1 METTEERKLI
11 TPYDSED
18 VQIAICAAM
27 QMTRTFKEDFC
38 ILSDLRVVR
47 LRDNDEP
54 PLEIIRYNHEE
65 EWRYD

>member
-1 METTEERKLI
+1 METTIKRTLI

-18 VQIAICAAM
+18 VQIAIVAAM

-38 ILSDLRVVR
+38 ILSDLRVVK
-47 LRDNDEP
+47 LRDANEP
-54 PLEIIRYNHEE
+54 PLEIIRYNHED